1 MRHARLSVL
10 AAVGLT
16 LSVVSMVAAS
26 DANQIMQASKHCD
39 RGFRLLEKW
48 QVDKARASFEKALKL
63 VPSYPDGHV
72 GLGHV
77 ALNAKQYEAA
87 LAEYELAREGYTK
100 LGDQLFDQR
109 MKRYH
114 DSRGKIND
122 LKQLLSVLESGQ
134 EGDPSSTDM
143 VFRITAIEVQ
153 IDTLEN
159 LPPPTKEAATEPPGE
174 FDFHVGNAL
183 ARLGR
188 WEEAVEALES
198 CIRKSPEFPAAHN
211 NIALA
216 YWRSGRVEDARKS
229 LLHAEALGF
238 DVNPR
243 FKADLGL

>member
-1 MRHARLSVL
+1 MRHARFSRL
-10 AAVGLT
+10 AAIGLAFC
-16 LSVVSMVAAS
+16 VVSTVAAGETEK
-26 DANQIMQASKHCD
+26 IMQASKHCD

-109 MKRYH
+109 LKAYH
-114 DSRGKIND
+114 ESRSKVND
-122 LKQLLSVLESGQ
+122 LRQLLNALESGQ
-134 EGDPSSTDM
+134 EGDPTSTQQ
-143 VFRITAIEVQ
+143 VFRITAIQVQ
-153 IDTLEN
+153 IETLEN
-159 LPPPTKEAATEPPGE
+159 MPPPTKETATEPPGE

-188 WEEAVEALES
+188 WEEAIEALES

-216 YWRSGRVEDARKS
+216 YWRAGRVEDARKS
-229 LLHAEALGF
+229 LVQAEALGF
-238 DVNPR
+238 EVNPR

>member
-1 MRHARLSVL
+1 MRHARLTRL
-10 AAVGLT
+10 AAFGLA

-26 DANQIMQASKHCD
+26 EATQIMQASNHCE

-48 QVDKARASFEKALKL
+48 QVDKARASFERALKL

-87 LAEYELAREGYTK
+87 LAEYELARAGYTK
-100 LGDQLFDQR
+100 LGDQLFNQR
-109 MKRYH
+109 LKRYH
-114 DSRGKIND
+114 ESRSTIND
-122 LKQLLSVLESGQ
+122 LKQLLNALESGQ
-134 EGDPSSTDM
+134 EGDPTSTQQ
-143 VFRITAIEVQ
+143 VFRITAIQVQ
-153 IDTLEN
+153 INTLEN
-159 LPPPTKEAATEPPGE
+159 LPPPTRETATEPPGE

-188 WEEAVEALES
+188 WEEAIEALEA

-216 YWRSGRVEDARKS
+216 YWRSGRVEDARTS
-229 LLHAEALGF
+229 LVRAEALGF
-238 DVNPR
+238 DVNPK